1 MNHFLTAFTAAESS
15 IAQATLTSPP
25 ANEQPVSG
33 ASKLRATPVKFIASV
48 AANAAGFGLLLAGCW
63 LSVQFLELLITV

>member
-25 ANEQPVSG
+25 ANEQPVPCETG
-33 ASKLRATPVKFIASV
+33 KCATPVRFIASV